1 MIDGNE
7 TMKHIEFSMEKH
19 IFCYFESNFKT
30 FISITIFFT
39 VIAFQKSEKI
49 LRWIFIEYSILSYN
63 GRINYLKRLSIKYSE
78 MKFCFEHKRC
88 KLN

>member
-49 LRWIFIEYSILSYN
+49 LRWSIY
-63 GRINYLKRLSIKYSE
+63 
-78 MKFCFEHKRC
+78 
-88 KLN
+88 